1 MENCFN
7 LIDEPWIPIT
17 GVGQVSLKQVFAH
30 PEYRG
35 LGGNPTQKIALM
47 KLFLAIAQ
55 AAATPDNDKKWKEM
69 KPTDLAEKCLTY
81 LEKWH
86 DRFYLYGQKPFLQK
100 TEISAAAKQNYG
112 ALLPEIVTGNTTML
126 TQSQVEKQ
134 LEDAEKAI
142 LIVVQ
147 MGFALGGKKTDNK
160 VSLTKDYKGK
170 SAAGKPGPAVAHMGL
185 LHNFVFGKTLQD
197 TLWLNLLTHENIKG
211 CGLFSEGLGVA
222 PWEQMPDGED
232 CVKARQ
238 LKKTLMGRLI
248 PLCRFCLLTQDGIHY
263 SEGIA
268 HLNYLDGL
276 YDPTIAA
283 NTSGKKNKVLW
294 TDPEKRPWRQL
305 PALLGFIN
313 QAKSSF
319 DCLQL
324 RISLSRVKNYEN
336 PFAIWSGGL
345 RVSSNAGEQYISG
358 SNDFVASEV
367 WLHRD
372 LIKSI
377 WFNQLELEMTAM
389 EGIGK
394 KLYGCIIG
402 FYKTQ
407 LAEGGAF
414 AGQGSNTFWQ
424 LCEQDFQELVNA
436 CNNSPEAE
444 ANRLGLRRRLAGYAL
459 AVYDQYCPNDTAR
472 QMDAWAKCR
481 PNLSQYLKKED
492 S

>member
-7 LIDEPWIPIT
+7 LIDEPWIPIV

-35 LGGNPTQKIALM
+35 IGSNPIQKIALM
-47 KLFLAIAQ
+47 KLLLAIAQ
-55 AAATPDNDKKWKEM
+55 AAVTPDSDKMWMKI
-69 KPTDLAEKCLTY
+69 KPTDLAEECLAY

-86 DRFYLYGQKPFLQK
+86 DRFYLYGQTPFLQK
-100 TEISAAAKQNYG
+100 PEISSAAIQNYG
-112 ALLPEIVTGNTTML
+112 ALLPEIVTGNTTVL

-134 LEDAEKAI
+134 LDDAERAL
-142 LIVVQ
+142 LIVLM
-147 MGFALGGKKTDNK
+147 MGFALGGKKADNT
-160 VSLTKDYKGK
+160 VSLTKGYEGK
-170 SAAGKPGPAVAHMGL
+170 SKAGKPGPAVAHMGL
-185 LHNFVFGKTLQD
+185 LHNFILGGTLQD
-197 TLWLNLLTHENIKG
+197 TLWLNLLTHENIKD
-211 CGLFSEGLGVA
+211 CGLFPEGLGIA

-232 CVKARQ
+232 CTKARQ
-238 LKKTLMGRLI
+238 LKRTLMGRLI

-283 NTSGKKNKVLW
+283 NTSGTKNKVLW
-294 TDPEKRPWRQL
+294 TDPERRPWRQL
-305 PALLGFIN
+305 PALLGFMK
-313 QAKSSF
+313 QAKSSY

-324 RISLSRVKNYEN
+324 RISLSRVNYYEN

-345 RVSSNAGEQYISG
+345 RVSSNAGEQYVSG

-372 LIKSI
+372 LISSF

-389 EGIGK
+389 EDIAK

-414 AGQGSNTFWQ
+414 AGQSTNTFWQ

-436 CNNSPEAE
+436 CDDTSEAGE
-444 ANRLGLRRRLAGYAL
+444 SCSGLRRRFAGYAL
-459 AVYDQYCPNDTAR
+459 AVYGQYCPNDTAR

-481 PNLSQYLKKED
+481 PNLSKYLKKED